1 MSRPGY
7 VPMEL
12 TSAEIKLVLR
22 LRQLRKIGETRLFMV
37 TTNPLSLSVM
47 GNIEIL
53 EGCYNGAS
61 GSAGYYER

>member
-1 MSRPGY
+1 MSRPGF

-37 TTNPLSLSVM
+37 TTSPLSLSVM
-47 GNIEIL
+47 GSIELL
-53 EGCYNGAS
+53 ENCYS
-61 GSAGYYER
+61 GSSMQYER

>member
-12 TSAEIKLVLR
+12 TSAEIKLILR

-37 TTNPLSLSVM
+37 TTSPLTIAVM
-47 GNIEIL
+47 GSIEIL
-53 EGCYNGAS
+53 EGCYS
-61 GSAGYYER
+61 GSNVYYER

>member
-7 VPMEL
+7 IPMEL
-12 TSAEIKLVLR
+12 SSSEIKLILR

-37 TTNPLSLSVM
+37 TTSPLTIAVM

-53 EGCYNGAS
+53 EGCYSVSNV
-61 GSAGYYER
+61 YYEN